1 MQTFPTFDNND
12 CVGDARR
19 PDEAMVAAITS
30 ACAFFR
36 SVPGPKRP
44 SFISVVMSEQATGTR
59 GGSGFCTGAKW
70 IFCLTSGTI
79 QARDVDLLVI
89 AGGSGGVRA
98 AGVAS

>member
-1 MQTFPTFDNND
+1 
-12 CVGDARR
+12 
-19 PDEAMVAAITS
+19 
-30 ACAFFR
+30 
-36 SVPGPKRP
+36 
-44 SFISVVMSEQATGTR
+44 MSEQATGTR